1 MCNEKTGYEIAMR
14 RAMINSLKQYL
25 TELKAGYQALHQ
37 LYYSMKH
44 SNKFNPES
52 YENIMLQRQIRIF
65 KFDIDEIKKIIA
77 TEKQKLM
84 TYISE
89 KDKFY
94 NKIRKNRDKAKTVQ
108 SK

>member
-1 MCNEKTGYEIAMR
+1 
-14 RAMINSLKQYL
+14 
-25 TELKAGYQALHQ
+25 
-37 LYYSMKH
+37 MKH
-44 SNKFNPES
+44 SNKFNPKS
-52 YENIMLQRQIRIF
+52 YENIMLQRQIHIF

-77 TEKQKLM
+77 TEKQNLM

-94 NKIRKNRDKAKTVQ
+94 NKVRKNRDKAKTVQ

>member
-1 MCNEKTGYEIAMR
+1 
-14 RAMINSLKQYL
+14 
-25 TELKAGYQALHQ
+25 
-37 LYYSMKH
+37 MKH
-44 SNKFNPES
+44 SNKFNPKS

-77 TEKQKLM
+77 TEKQNLM
-84 TYISE
+84 AYISE

-94 NKIRKNRDKAKTVQ
+94 NKIRKNRDKAKIVQ

>member
-1 MCNEKTGYEIAMR
+1 
-14 RAMINSLKQYL
+14 
-25 TELKAGYQALHQ
+25 
-37 LYYSMKH
+37 MKH
-44 SNKFNPES
+44 SNKFNPKS

-77 TEKQKLM
+77 TEKQNLI

-94 NKIRKNRDKAKTVQ
+94 NKIRKNRNKAKTVQ

>member
-1 MCNEKTGYEIAMR
+1 
-14 RAMINSLKQYL
+14 
-25 TELKAGYQALHQ
+25 
-37 LYYSMKH
+37 MKH
-44 SNKFNPES
+44 SNKFNPKS

-77 TEKQKLM
+77 TEKQNLM
-84 TYISE
+84 AYISE

-94 NKIRKNRDKAKTVQ
+94 NKVRKNRDKAKTVQ

>member
-1 MCNEKTGYEIAMR
+1 
-14 RAMINSLKQYL
+14 
-25 TELKAGYQALHQ
+25 
-37 LYYSMKH
+37 MKH
-44 SNKFNPES
+44 SNKFNPKS

-77 TEKQKLM
+77 TEKQNLM

-94 NKIRKNRDKAKTVQ
+94 NKIRKNRDKAKAVQ